1 MRVRAVLPGALIALA
16 LTAAAAFAL
25 VIALGVRGEGP
36 LSLLLG
42 GSEGT
47 ARLQD
52 REQVV
57 PVGGAGGRPISAPLL
72 LPGGGFAAPAA
83 QAAPGP
89 RSASGL
95 RGTTRVRRQA
105 SGRNQAGTRIT
116 PAPAATPAAQPAPS
130 TPTATRPAA
139 TGTPAPAVKVRG
151 RGKGQDQPTTS
162 VPKSRVNTGPPAPPT
177 STPAPSGDTGP
188 RAGAPVVEMR
198 PVQPTPT
205 PGTGVGQDDGVLH
218 RVPAPPPAP

>member
-1 MRVRAVLPGALIALA
+1 MRVILPGALIALA
-16 LTAAAAFAL
+16 LTAGATFAL
-25 VIALGVRGEGP
+25 VLALGVRGEGP

-52 REQVV
+52 REQLV
-57 PVGGAGGRPISAPLL
+57 PVGNPGGRAAAAPLL
-72 LPGGGFAAPAA
+72 LPGGGVAVTAA

-95 RGTTRVRRQA
+95 RGSARVRRGA
-105 SGRNQAGTRIT
+105 TRQTQT
-116 PAPAATPAAQPAPS
+116 PARRTLPPAATPAAQPAPT
-130 TPTATRPAA
+130 TPTATRPTA
-139 TGTPAPAVKVRG
+139 TSAPAPAVKVRG
-151 RGKGQDQPTTS
+151 RGKAHDEPRTS
-162 VPKSRVNTGPPAPPT
+162 VPKSRVSTGAPAPPT

-188 RAGAPVVEMR
+188 RADAPVVEKR
-198 PVQPTPT
+198 PVHPTPT
-205 PGTGVGQDDGVLH
+205 PDTGVGQDDGVLH